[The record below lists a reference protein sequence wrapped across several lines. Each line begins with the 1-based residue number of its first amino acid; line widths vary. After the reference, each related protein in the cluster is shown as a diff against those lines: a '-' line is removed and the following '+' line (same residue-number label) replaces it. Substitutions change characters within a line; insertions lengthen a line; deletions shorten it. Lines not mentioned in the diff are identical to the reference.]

1 MCAAL
6 KPPLSI
12 FWADE
17 APVLATGEAAA
28 SRRMRGKDEG
38 FNCGGAERDNMTAVY
53 GSKEWPVDNVLLD
66 YEGEGLLNQLNWPT
80 FRSNA

>member
-1 MCAAL
+1 MRVRAPVYGIYMCAAF

-12 FWADE
+12 FWAAV

-38 FNCGGAERDNMTAVY
+38 FNCGGAERDNMTAVRK
-53 GSKEWPVDNVLLD
+53 GRWITCC
-66 YEGEGLLNQLNWPT
+66 WI
-80 FRSNA
+80 